1 MERFLLTS
9 SDCISFYKDWIFC
22 CREIS
27 ANIKCCICYY
37 KNWFFFSFW
46 LQSVV
51 SFEWLEECL
60 KSGERLPEHK
70 FAINYEEE
78 FKPKKEGGAAGSGV
92 LQSAKR
98 SKISSDGPESR
109 KETAGGNRES
119 RDAIAHPNED
129 SDVVKGPS
137 TCTSSQ
143 SASGDSK
150 ETIASQNAFKAEV

>member
-9 SDCISFYKDWIFC
+9 SDCVSFYKDWIFVAE
-22 CREIS
+22 RS
-27 ANIKCCICYY
+27 RLTSSDCIYYY
-37 KNWFFFSFW
+37 KNWFFFW

-98 SKISSDGPESR
+98 SKISSDGPENR

>member
-1 MERFLLTS
+1 M
-9 SDCISFYKDWIFC
+9 
-22 CREIS
+22 
-27 ANIKCCICYY
+27 
-37 KNWFFFSFW
+37 
-46 LQSVV
+46 V

-98 SKISSDGPESR
+98 SKISSDGPENR